1 MNDSYIIYKIK
12 ELDKAIIRN
21 MKLPAEEISNR
32 FHVCGKS
39 TPTQMK
45 ILGYIIDNYEKDI
58 YQKDLEEVFNLSRAT
73 ISDVLRRME
82 NNGLITREQ
91 NPNDVRSKKI
101 NLSEGAYQIFEV
113 GRKRMDYIEKKA
125 IRDIPSSS
133 IDVFVSVIDKMISN
147 IYEK

>member
-1 MNDSYIIYKIK
+1 MNDKYVIYKVK

-21 MKLPAEEISNR
+21 MKLPQEKLDGKFEL
-32 FHVCGKS
+32 CGKS

-45 ILGYIIDNYEKDI
+45 ILGYLIDNLEKDI
-58 YQKDLEEVFNLSRAT
+58 YQKDLEERFDLSRAT
-73 ISDVLRRME
+73 ISDVLHRME

-101 NLSEGAYQIFEV
+101 NLSEKAYQIYEV
-113 GRKRMDYIEKKA
+113 GRERMNYIEKKA
-125 IRDIPSSS
+125 LKGIDKFSL
-133 IDVFVSVIDKMISN
+133 DVFSKVIDKMISN